1 MIGTSNVDMDLT
13 NSNYIS
19 HQKLAL
25 LLDEGNNIFFST
37 LQHHDFVMT
46 VNYFDNQNSGKN
58 ILIMETGSS

>member
-46 VNYFDNQNSGKN
+46 VNYVDNQNNISGW
-58 ILIMETGSS
+58 E